1 MKVSQRNRCKS
12 GPRRCRYTLVATRE
26 TARATDP
33 SKPRGQRS
41 ALGGSASVRAATRVK
56 PEQAPKAWMRA
67 PSLLSLDEGR
77 RGRSDRPT
85 QEDRSARRGS
95 GRSTYARGDW
105 QHGRP
110 VARPG
115 RPGTGPFGGRA
126 RQASEGPIVPAKL
139 GNASGGKGPW
149 FGVRLDE
156 PRGGGLA

>member
-1 MKVSQRNRCKS
+1 
-12 GPRRCRYTLVATRE
+12 
-26 TARATDP
+26 
-33 SKPRGQRS
+33 
-41 ALGGSASVRAATRVK
+41 
-56 PEQAPKAWMRA
+56 MRA
-67 PSLLSLDEGR
+67 PSLLSLGEGR
-77 RGRSDRPT
+77 WGRADLPT

-115 RPGTGPFGGRA
+115 RPGTDSFGGWA
-126 RQASEGPIVPAKL
+126 RQVSEGPIVPMKL

-149 FGVRLDE
+149 FGVRPDG

>member
-1 MKVSQRNRCKS
+1 
-12 GPRRCRYTLVATRE
+12 
-26 TARATDP
+26 
-33 SKPRGQRS
+33 
-41 ALGGSASVRAATRVK
+41 
-56 PEQAPKAWMRA
+56 MRA

-77 RGRSDRPT
+77 RGRLDLPT
-85 QEDRSARRGS
+85 QEGRSARRGS

-115 RPGTGPFGGRA
+115 RPGTDSFGERA
-126 RQASEGPIVPAKL
+126 RQASEGPIVPLKL

-149 FGVRLDE
+149 FGARSDE